1 MKKSRMA
8 KWLSVAA
15 AAGLIVGG
23 TVQSSSAATTTIR
36 LYISADTNVKDLWE
50 KALIPE
56 FNKTYPDY
64 EVTVIYDRN
73 GQNDAQTLAKVIA
86 SKVTR
91 KDPGMD
97 LIDGGITVQL
107 GSAGMLWRG
116 TTGLLPNLANV
127 PKELI
132 KNGRGGIPYRAS
144 TVLLA
149 YNSKNVKTPPKTLT
163 ELLAWI
169 KANPGKFT
177 YNAPSGGGS
186 GYSFVQTV
194 IDSQMTAAENATLT
208 TTPNK
213 ALQAKWAKGFEILRG
228 LNKFTYGQN
237 GTYPVNNAATL
248 DLLAKGLVDMGPV
261 WSDQIASAIKAGTMP
276 KDVKTTT
283 ISKPSFTGGPA
294 FLGIPNNSPNRNGAR
309 VLANWVLSPAAQN
322 IIVSGA
328 MNGLPVIP
336 QDLLSADVAS
346 TIADLDIKTMRPAYL
361 SANAS
366 DLRSAWAAEVPGK

>member
-1 MKKSRMA
+1 MFA
-8 KWLSVAA
+8 KLVAALA
-15 AAGLIVGG
+15 AAGLVLAG
-23 TVQSSSAATTTIR
+23 TAQSASANTSTIR
-36 LYISADTNVKDLWE
+36 LYVSADTNVKDLWE
-50 KALIPE
+50 KSLLPE
-56 FNKTYPDY
+56 FYKVYPDY
-64 EVTVIYDRN
+64 KVEVIYDRN

-97 LIDGGITVQL
+97 VIDGGITVQL

-127 PKELI
+127 PKVLI
-132 KNGRGGIPYRAS
+132 KNGKGGIPYRAS

-149 YNSKNVKTPPKTLT
+149 YNSKNVKTPPKTLA
-163 ELLAWI
+163 ELIAWA

-194 IDSQMTAAENATLT
+194 IDSYLT
-208 TTPNK
+208 TKEINTLVTVPNK
-213 ALQAKWAKGFEILRG
+213 TLQAKWDKGWEALRA
-228 LNKFTYGQN
+228 LNKVTYGQN
-237 GTYPVNNAATL
+237 GTYPVNNQATL
-248 DLLAKGLVDMGPV
+248 DLLSKGLVDMGPV
-261 WSDQIASAIKAGTMP
+261 WSDQIASALKAGTMP
-276 KDVKTTT
+276 KDVKVTT

-309 VLANWVLSPAAQN
+309 VLVNWVLSPAAQN

-336 QDLLSADVAS
+336 QELLSAEVAAS
-346 TIADLDIKTMRPAYL
+346 ISDLDITTLRPAYL
-361 SANAS
+361 SSNAS
-366 DLRSAWAAEVPGK
+366 DLRSAWASEVPGK